1 MNLTIAE
8 LNELLYCVGKTLDSK
23 YAPLLN
29 RKVAERLYNK
39 LNDELEHKAELCD
52 LAHNGPATDS
62 FGPVIDD
69 MIKGH

>member
-29 RKVAERLYNK
+29 RKVAEKLYNK
-39 LNDELEHKAELCD
+39 LNDELEYRCNDLQKLMEAETS
-52 LAHNGPATDS
+52 AVERWG
-62 FGPVIDD
+62 
-69 MIKGH
+69 